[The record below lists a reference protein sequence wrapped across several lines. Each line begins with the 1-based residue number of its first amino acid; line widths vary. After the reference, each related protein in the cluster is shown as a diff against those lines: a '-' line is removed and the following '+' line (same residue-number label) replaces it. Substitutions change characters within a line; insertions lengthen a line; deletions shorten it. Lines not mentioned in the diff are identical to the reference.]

1 MTVDRYGIHLGALF
15 IHFYGLLIMVGVLAA
30 AFLSYRRAKA
40 KGMEADRIW
49 DLVTWAL
56 IGGVIGA
63 RLWHIL
69 TPPPSMVEQGI
80 TFYYYITHPLDA
92 LAIWRGGLG
101 IPGAVAGGG
110 LAVWIFTRKNKQS
123 FAAWVDVI
131 APGLIMA
138 QAIGRW
144 GNFVNQELYGAPT
157 SLPWG
162 IYIDEAHRLPQF
174 MQYSYYHPLFF
185 YEFLWN
191 LFIMVVLL
199 WLDKKLAGWMKT
211 GDLFL
216 FYLIGYPFGRFML
229 EFLRLDSSQVGGL
242 NVNQTLMG
250 VIAIL
255 SISFL
260 IYRHRFQKGN
270 ELRPDEAVANTDGM
284 EEKVD

>member
-1 MTVDRYGIHLGALF
+1 MSVDRYGIHIGALF
-15 IHFYGLLIMVGVLAA
+15 IHFYGLLIMLGVLAA
-30 AFLSYRRAKA
+30 AYLSYRRAK
-40 KGMEADRIW
+40 KRGMDAERIW

-63 RLWHIL
+63 RLWHIM

-80 TFYYYITHPLDA
+80 TFYYYLTHPLDA

-101 IPGAVAGGG
+101 IPGAVVGGA
-110 LAVWIFTRKNKQS
+110 LAVFLYTRKNKQS
-123 FAAWVDVI
+123 FAAWIDVI

-162 IYIDEAHRLPQF
+162 ILIDEAHRLPEF
-174 MQYSYYHPLFF
+174 MQYRLYHPLFF

-191 LFIMVVLL
+191 LIIMGVLL
-199 WLDKKLAGWMKT
+199 WLDKKLAGWLKT
-211 GDLFL
+211 GDLFIC
-216 FYLIGYPFGRFML
+216 YLIGYPVGRFFL

-242 NVNQTLMG
+242 NINQTIMG
-250 VIAIL
+250 VIAVL
-255 SISFL
+255 SVIFL
-260 IYRHRFQKGN
+260 FLRHRSQPAIVGSGEIANINESNEGKG
-270 ELRPDEAVANTDGM
+270 E
-284 EEKVD
+284 